1 MEEGKDREINIQSAK
16 KPKIWRYAF
25 LALLAIL
32 IFLGFS
38 AYRYNLV
45 LNSPAQ
51 YEKDLAARLEAE
63 KQAKMA
69 DTYGG
74 STPAETLQLY
84 IDALKRA
91 DYELAS
97 KYFIEKNRRPQM
109 EKLESLSKD
118 KLLIYTNNLIQ
129 LRDSILAGAG
139 TNTENSLEFITD
151 KPFFSD
157 FELYPNGIWK
167 IIEI

>member
-1 MEEGKDREINIQSAK
+1 MEEDKNREINIQSTK

-38 AYRYNLV
+38 VYRYNLV

-74 STPAETLQLY
+74 YTPAETLQLY
-84 IDALKRA
+84 IDALKKA

-97 KYFIEKNRRPQM
+97 KYFIESKRQADLDSYKNADPEDIANIINLLEQTVKNNGGYSPDGLRYTIDRP
-109 EKLESLSKD
+109 LTTD
-118 KLLIYTNNLIQ
+118 
-129 LRDSILAGAG
+129 
-139 TNTENSLEFITD
+139 FI
-151 KPFFSD
+151 
-157 FELYPNGIWK
+157 LYPNRVWK

>member
-1 MEEGKDREINIQSAK
+1 MEEDKNREINIQSTK
-16 KPKIWRYAF
+16 KPKIWRYA
-25 LALLAIL
+25 LMALLAIL

-38 AYRYNLV
+38 VYRYNLV
-45 LNSPAQ
+45 LNSPSQ

-74 STPAETLQLY
+74 YTPAETLQLY
-84 IDALKRA
+84 IDALKKA

-97 KYFIEKNRRPQM
+97 KYFIESKRQADLDSYKNA
-109 EKLESLSKD
+109 K
-118 KLLIYTNNLIQ
+118 
-129 LRDSILAGAG
+129 
-139 TNTENSLEFITD
+139 TENVQNIIALLEQSLDLIKNDGGSYNPEKTGFAVLRPILV
-151 KPFFSD
+151 D

>member
-1 MEEGKDREINIQSAK
+1 MEENQNPDTNIHPAK
-16 KPKIWRYAF
+16 RTKIWRYA
-25 LALLAIL
+25 LAAILAIL
-32 IFLGFS
+32 IFLAFS

-51 YEKDLAARLEAE
+51 YEKDLATRLEAE
-63 KQAKMA
+63 KQTKMA

-74 STPAETLQLY
+74 KTPAETLQLY
-84 IDALKRA
+84 IDALKKN
-91 DYELAS
+91 DFELAS
-97 KYFIEKNRRPQM
+97 KYFVQKNRNMQK
-109 EKLESLSKD
+109 EKLASFSKEKSPIYIANLSL
-118 KLLIYTNNLIQ
+118 LHE
-129 LRDSILAGAG
+129 SILAGSG
-139 TNTENSLEFITD
+139 TNTENNLEFITD